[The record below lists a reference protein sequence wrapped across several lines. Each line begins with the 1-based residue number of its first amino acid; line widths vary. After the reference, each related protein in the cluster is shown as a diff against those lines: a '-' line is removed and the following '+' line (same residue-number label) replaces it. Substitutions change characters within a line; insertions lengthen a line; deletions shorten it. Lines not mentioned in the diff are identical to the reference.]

1 MNEVMDLWCSNTV
14 WLLYACISTEMNG
27 RYTCTYACMS
37 HITLSLHYTVYIY
50 IMYKISLTGQPF
62 SHTPSIPSWKR
73 GPGCESLAR
82 SSLFINGQQ
91 MGSTSLLTS
100 LKLGSMPVCF
110 CAKFGMDVTD
120 LDVSDTAGLSLGGV
134 LP

>member
-1 MNEVMDLWCSNTV
+1 MIYMYIYEYIIIDTLYTCTCACMNEVMDLWCSNTV

-50 IMYKISLTGQPF
+50 IMYKLSLTGQPF

-82 SSLFINGQQ
+82 SSLFINGQ
-91 MGSTSLLTS
+91 
-100 LKLGSMPVCF
+100 
-110 CAKFGMDVTD
+110 
-120 LDVSDTAGLSLGGV
+120 
-134 LP
+134 